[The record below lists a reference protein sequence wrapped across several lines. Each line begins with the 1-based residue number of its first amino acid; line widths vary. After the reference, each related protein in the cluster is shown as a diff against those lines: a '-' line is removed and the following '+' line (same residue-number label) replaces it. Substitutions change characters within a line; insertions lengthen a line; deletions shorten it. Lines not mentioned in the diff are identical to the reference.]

1 MADKKL
7 PSDRARAYDDSKD
20 PPSFKAF
27 DKQWNK
33 EKGPNVISPPD
44 DYTPPDK
51 SAFKKGGPTKFNKGG
66 SVRPS
71 TRDAMKQNIAETV
84 ANPTGRTGL
93 RKGGSV
99 AAKPISSKPQPSG
112 GRRPGMSGRGK

>member
-1 MADKKL
+1 MAKL

-20 PPSFKAF
+20 PPSFKKF
-27 DKQWNK
+27 DTQWNK

-66 SVRPS
+66 AVKPS
-71 TRDAMKQNIAETV
+71 NTAMMKQNLKETM
-84 ANPTGRTGL
+84 ANPGPRGL
-93 RKGGSV
+93 KKGGSV
-99 AAKPISSKPQPSG
+99 DSSHG